1 MMILVKKNIFYL
13 NTNETSYIF
22 RVADTGHL
30 EHLHYGTRGIGRN
43 LGIQFSEDAAVSI
56 YSVMYL
62 FDIELSKIIKIIE
75 GIRYNRS
82 SEYILGII
90 VSMG

>member
-1 MMILVKKNIFYL
+1 MNFENDNFENEIILQRSLLARRSLK
-13 NTNETSYIF
+13 
-22 RVADTGHL
+22 
-30 EHLHYGTRGIGRN
+30 
-43 LGIQFSEDAAVSI
+43 FSEDAAVSI

-62 FDIELSKIIKIIE
+62 FDIELSNIIKIIE